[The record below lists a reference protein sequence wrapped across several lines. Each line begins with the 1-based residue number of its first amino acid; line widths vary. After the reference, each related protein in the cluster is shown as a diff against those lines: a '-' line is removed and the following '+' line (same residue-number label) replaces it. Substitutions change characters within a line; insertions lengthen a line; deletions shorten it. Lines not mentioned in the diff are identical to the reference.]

1 MMRRTLHIALT
12 LLLILSAGSLSAQ
25 RRLTADN
32 DHHKNSVGHSSRAF
46 TTRDAQ
52 AATDRKGLRQ
62 SLYVGDHHSFGLAL
76 TGAYSTFLSSSS
88 GVSSRP
94 GGYAMG
100 FDLLYEYQH
109 QYLLFQVGLGVAWQ
123 DVRLNVDNLRF
134 TNTDRVRDW
143 GASWATIVDSWGAPL
158 KSLNYSFTRR
168 SERLR
173 NGYIH
178 IPLLVGGT
186 YAGFYGL
193 AGAKLNI
200 AFIGSSKVKATCTTT
215 GTYDRYIGT
224 GNNNEWEEMDN
235 HGYRKNVDLAQSGS
249 RVPFKMDIMLSAE
262 VGYEWVMKETWRL
275 RLAAYAD
282 YGLVNINPK
291 GNDYAAFV
299 PAATKF
305 DFATYQLHPSFG
317 SRETSS
323 AGVHNLF
330 VGLKFTILYTLYQPD
345 KCILC
350 SHTRRSKH
358 WH

>member
-1 MMRRTLHIALT
+1 MRKTLFA
-12 LLLILSAGSLSAQ
+12 LLLALLCPQLMPAQQTYTARVIDAETGEPLPCVSIYVSEGRGTLTNDEGDFTLKMEPEEVMHIRCVGYYSQTLKAASLTSPIRLKPLTIDLREVTVRPTDDNKLLS
-25 RRLTADN
+25 
-32 DHHKNSVGHSSRAF
+32 KV
-46 TTRDAQ
+46 
-52 AATDRKGLRQ
+52 
-62 SLYVGDHHSFGLAL
+62 
-76 TGAYSTFLSSSS
+76 
-88 GVSSRP
+88 
-94 GGYAMG
+94 
-100 FDLLYEYQH
+100 
-109 QYLLFQVGLGVAWQ
+109 
-123 DVRLNVDNLRF
+123 VD
-134 TNTDRVRDW
+134 
-143 GASWATIVDSWGAPL
+143 
-158 KSLNYSFTRR
+158 
-168 SERLR
+168 RLR
-173 NGYIH
+173 KDYKK
-178 IPLLVGGT
+178 
-186 YAGFYGL
+186 
-193 AGAKLNI
+193 AKKRSRRYFSRSVVVNKDSTNAEMLEAI
-200 AFIGSSKVKATCTTT
+200 MDIGSAVNLHNFMMLNGKLSQDQA
-215 GTYDRYIGT
+215 D
-224 GNNNEWEEMDN
+224 EWEEMDN